1 MLATQV
7 IGVALALGFILL
19 TLELVRQKRLMERY
33 ALLWLAVAIVLLA
46 LAAWRGLLST
56 ISFAIGVHYPPALL
70 FAVTIGLA
78 LLLLLHSTVSLSSLK
93 DQNKILAQRV
103 GILQRRLDE
112 QEARLAELTGT
123 QPSRAD
129 EITTSVSDR

>member
-1 MLATQV
+1 MLETQI
-7 IGVALALGFILL
+7 IGIALALGFILL

-33 ALLWLAVAIVLLA
+33 ALLWLVVAVVLLA

-56 ISFAIGVHYPPALL
+56 VSFAVGVHYPPALL

-103 GILQRRLDE
+103 GILQRRLEE

-123 QPSRAD
+123 EPERD
-129 EITTSVSDR
+129 ELTTSVPDR